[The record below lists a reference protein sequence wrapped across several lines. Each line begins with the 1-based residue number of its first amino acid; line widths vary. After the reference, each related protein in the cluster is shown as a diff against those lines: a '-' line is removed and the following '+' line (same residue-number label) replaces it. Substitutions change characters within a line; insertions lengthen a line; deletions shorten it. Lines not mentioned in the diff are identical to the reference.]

1 MAKGDSIDQMAPQV
15 DSVRKIVTMATQR
28 DVDALSRFLSKGVDI
43 NLKDESG
50 NGVLMYAA
58 LEGHPDPVKILISFG
73 ADVNARGSD
82 GSTPL
87 MYAVI
92 SGSVETVKSLLE
104 AGASVNI
111 RNNSGLTALEIG
123 SNTGMSLSIPFLNI
137 RLTVNRHDSEIITLL
152 KQSLNLS
159 KQTVD

>member
-1 MAKGDSIDQMAPQV
+1 MAKGDSIEQMVPQV
-15 DSVRKIVTMATQR
+15 DNVRKIVSMATQR
-28 DVDALSRFLSKGVDI
+28 DVDALSHFLSEGVDI

-50 NGVLMYAA
+50 NGALIYAA

-73 ADVNARGSD
+73 ADVNARGND

-123 SNTGMSLSIPFLNI
+123 SDTGMSLSIPFLNI
-137 RLTVNRHDSEIITLL
+137 RLTVNRHDPEIITLL
-152 KQSLNLS
+152 KQSLYLS